1 VIQFTNIIKSYGSI
15 PVIKDFTASVEKG
28 EFVFICGQTGSGK
41 STLLKLLMCIEKA
54 DIGEVLF
61 QGEVLSAV
69 SESRI
74 PYIRRN
80 IGFIFQDGRLL
91 SNRNVFDN
99 IALVLKI
106 CGLAKKEIE
115 YRVSEALRLVGMSD
129 KIYSLPSTLSG
140 GELQKVAA
148 ARAVAN
154 DPLLLLADEPAGN
167 LDEENAL
174 ELYNIFS
181 KINRTG
187 TTVVIATH
195 DCEMAKKMGKRIIT
209 LPAHL

>member
-1 VIQFTNIIKSYGSI
+1 VIQFNNITKFYNGN
-15 PVIKDFTASVEKG
+15 PVIKDFSCYVEKG
-28 EFVFICGQTGSGK
+28 EFVFICGPTGSGK

-54 DIGEVLF
+54 DIGEVMF
-61 QGEVLSAV
+61 QDEDLSHV

-74 PYIRRN
+74 PFIRRN

-91 SNRNVFDN
+91 FNKTVFDN

-106 CGLAKKEIE
+106 CGLQKKEIE

-129 KIYSLPSTLSG
+129 KIYSFPSALSG

-154 DPLLLLADEPAGN
+154 DPLLLAADEPAGN
-167 LDEENAL
+167 LDEDNAL
-174 ELYNIFS
+174 EIYNIFN

-187 TTVVIATH
+187 TTVIVATH
-195 DCEMAKKMGKRIIT
+195 NCEIAKKMGKRIIT
-209 LPAHL
+209 LPA

>member
-1 VIQFTNIIKSYGSI
+1 MIQFTNITKSFGSI
-15 PVIKDFTASVEKG
+15 PVIRDFTASVEKG

-54 DIGEVLF
+54 DIGEVQF
-61 QGEVLSAV
+61 QGEDLSAV

>member
-1 VIQFTNIIKSYGSI
+1 MIQFTNITKSYGSI

-28 EFVFICGQTGSGK
+28 EFVFICGQTGSGE

-61 QGEVLSAV
+61 QGEDLSAV
-69 SESRI
+69 SESQI
-74 PYIRRN
+74 PYIRRD

-209 LPAHL
+209 LNPS

>member
-1 VIQFTNIIKSYGSI
+1 MIQFTNIIKSYGSI

-61 QGEVLSAV
+61 QGEDLSAV

-74 PYIRRN
+74 PYIRRD

>member
-1 VIQFTNIIKSYGSI
+1 MIQFNNITKFYNGN
-15 PVIKDFTASVEKG
+15 PVIKDFSCYVEKG
-28 EFVFICGQTGSGK
+28 EFVFICGPTGSGK

-54 DIGEVLF
+54 DIGEVMF
-61 QGEVLSAV
+61 QDEDLSHV

-74 PYIRRN
+74 PFIRRN

-91 SNRNVFDN
+91 FNKTVFDN

-106 CGLAKKEIE
+106 CGLQKKEIE

-129 KIYSLPSTLSG
+129 KIYSFPSALSG

-154 DPLLLLADEPAGN
+154 DPLLLAADEPAGN
-167 LDEENAL
+167 LDEDNAL
-174 ELYNIFS
+174 EIYNIFN

-187 TTVVIATH
+187 TTVIVATH
-195 DCEMAKKMGKRIIT
+195 NCEIAKKMGKRIIT
-209 LPAHL
+209 LPA

>member
-1 VIQFTNIIKSYGSI
+1 MIQFTNITKSYGSI

-61 QGEVLSAV
+61 QGEDLSAV
-69 SESRI
+69 SESQI
-74 PYIRRN
+74 PYIRRD

-209 LPAHL
+209 LNPS

>member
-1 VIQFTNIIKSYGSI
+1 MIQFTNIIKSYGSI

-61 QGEVLSAV
+61 QGEDLSAV
-69 SESRI
+69 SKSRI
-74 PYIRRN
+74 PYIRRD

-99 IALVLKI
+99 LALVLKI
-106 CGLAKKEIE
+106 CGHAKKEIE

>member
-1 VIQFTNIIKSYGSI
+1 VIQFNNITKYYNGN
-15 PVIKDFTASVEKG
+15 PVIKEFTASVEKG
-28 EFVFICGQTGSGK
+28 EFVFICGPTGSGK

-54 DIGEVLF
+54 DIGEVMF
-61 QGEVLSAV
+61 QDEDLSHV

-74 PYIRRN
+74 PFIRRN

-91 SNRNVFDN
+91 FNKTVFDN

-106 CGLAKKEIE
+106 CGLQKKEIE

-129 KIYSLPSTLSG
+129 KIYSFPSALSG

-154 DPLLLLADEPAGN
+154 DPLLLAADEPAGN
-167 LDEENAL
+167 LDEDNAL
-174 ELYNIFS
+174 EIYNIFN

-187 TTVVIATH
+187 TTVIVATH
-195 DCEMAKKMGKRIIT
+195 NCEIAKKMGKRIIT
-209 LPAHL
+209 LPA

>member
-1 VIQFTNIIKSYGSI
+1 MIQFNNITKFYNGN
-15 PVIKDFTASVEKG
+15 PVIKDFSCYVEKG
-28 EFVFICGQTGSGK
+28 EFVFICGPTGSGK

-54 DIGEVLF
+54 DIGEVMF
-61 QGEVLSAV
+61 QDEDLSHV

-74 PYIRRN
+74 PFIRRN

-91 SNRNVFDN
+91 FNKTVFDN

-106 CGLAKKEIE
+106 CGLQKKEIE
-115 YRVSEALRLVGMSD
+115 YRVSEALRLVGMRD
-129 KIYSLPSTLSG
+129 KIYSFPSALSG

-154 DPLLLLADEPAGN
+154 DPLLLAADEPAGN
-167 LDEENAL
+167 LDEDNAL
-174 ELYNIFS
+174 EIYNIFN

-187 TTVVIATH
+187 TTVIVATH
-195 DCEMAKKMGKRIIT
+195 NCEIAKKMGKRIIT
-209 LPAHL
+209 LPT

>member
-1 VIQFTNIIKSYGSI
+1 MIQFTNIIKSYGSI

-61 QGEVLSAV
+61 QGEDLSAV
-69 SESRI
+69 SESQI
-74 PYIRRN
+74 PYIRRD

>member
-1 VIQFTNIIKSYGSI
+1 MIQFNNITKFYNGN
-15 PVIKDFTASVEKG
+15 PVIKDFSCYVEKG
-28 EFVFICGQTGSGK
+28 EFVFICGPTGSGK

-54 DIGEVLF
+54 DIGEVMF
-61 QGEVLSAV
+61 QDEDLSHV

-74 PYIRRN
+74 PFIRRN

-91 SNRNVFDN
+91 FNKTVFDN

-106 CGLAKKEIE
+106 CGLQKKEIE

-129 KIYSLPSTLSG
+129 KIYSFPSTLSG

-154 DPLLLLADEPAGN
+154 DPLLLAADEPAGN
-167 LDEENAL
+167 LDEDNAL
-174 ELYNIFS
+174 EIYNIFN

-187 TTVVIATH
+187 TTVIVATH
-195 DCEMAKKMGKRIIT
+195 NCEIAKKMGKRIIT
-209 LPAHL
+209 LPA

>member
-1 VIQFTNIIKSYGSI
+1 MIQFTNITKSYGSI

-61 QGEVLSAV
+61 QGEDLSAV

>member
-1 VIQFTNIIKSYGSI
+1 VIQFTNITKSYGSI

-61 QGEVLSAV
+61 QGEDLSAV

-74 PYIRRN
+74 PYIRRD

-209 LPAHL
+209 LNPS

>member
-1 VIQFTNIIKSYGSI
+1 MIQFTNIIKSYGSI

-28 EFVFICGQTGSGK
+28 EFVFICGRTGSGK

-61 QGEVLSAV
+61 QGEDLSAV
-69 SESRI
+69 SASRR

-140 GELQKVAA
+140 GELQKVAP

>member
-61 QGEVLSAV
+61 QGEDLSAV

-74 PYIRRN
+74 PYIRRD

>member
-1 VIQFTNIIKSYGSI
+1 MIQFTNITKSYGSI

-54 DIGEVLF
+54 DIGEVMF
-61 QGEVLSAV
+61 QGEDLSAV
-69 SESRI
+69 SKSRI

-80 IGFIFQDGRLL
+80 IGFIFQDGRFL

-115 YRVSEALRLVGMSD
+115 YRISEALRLVGMSD

-167 LDEENAL
+167 LDEDNSL

-195 DCEMAKKMGKRIIT
+195 DCEMPKKMGKRIIT

>member
-1 VIQFTNIIKSYGSI
+1 MIQFTNIAKSYGSI

-54 DIGEVLF
+54 DIGEVQF
-61 QGEVLSAV
+61 QGEDLSAV

>member
-61 QGEVLSAV
+61 QGEDLSAV
-69 SESRI
+69 SESQI
-74 PYIRRN
+74 PYIRRD

>member
-1 VIQFTNIIKSYGSI
+1 MIQFTNITKSYGSI

-61 QGEVLSAV
+61 QGEDLSAV

-74 PYIRRN
+74 PYIRRD

>member
-1 VIQFTNIIKSYGSI
+1 MIQFTNITKSYGSI

-61 QGEVLSAV
+61 QGEDLSAV
-69 SESRI
+69 SESQI
-74 PYIRRN
+74 PYIRRD

>member
-1 VIQFTNIIKSYGSI
+1 VIQFTNITKSYGSI

-61 QGEVLSAV
+61 QGEDLSAV